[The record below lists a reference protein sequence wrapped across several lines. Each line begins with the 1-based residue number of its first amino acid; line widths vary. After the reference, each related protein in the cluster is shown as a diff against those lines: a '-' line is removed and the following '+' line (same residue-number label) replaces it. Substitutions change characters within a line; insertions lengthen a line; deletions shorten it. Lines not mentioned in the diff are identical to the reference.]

1 MANKF
6 LKTATALT
14 IMGTSLLGAGAFT
27 AKADNTDSLKF
38 NDVPANHWS
47 TKAIY
52 DLTNRKVVQGYGNNI
67 FGFGDNVTRGQVAR
81 MIYMYVKPVDAD
93 ASFKNPFTDIKG
105 HMFEKEIRA
114 LAKAGLVSGYGDAK
128 YGPDD
133 VLTREQM
140 AQVLTNAFK
149 FKSTKTTSFTDID
162 KNSWALKAISALEE
176 NGVTIGTGGKMYSPY
191 AHVTRGQVA
200 RMIYMYVKPV
210 DADASFKNPF
220 TDIKGHLFEK
230 EIRALAKAGL
240 VNGFGDGKYGP
251 DDILT
256 REQMAQVLKNAFKFK
271 ATKTT
276 KFADVDKNSWSYDA
290 ISALEENGV
299 TIGTGGNMY
308 SPKMFVTREAYSQFL
323 FNSINA
329 VEKEEKPEV
338 KPDPKP
344 ETKPEEKPEVKPDPK
359 PETKPEEKPEVK
371 PDPKPETKPEEKP
384 EVKPD
389 PKPETNLPSS
399 IDKGLVTEEVTYN
412 PNAMKNPIAQKS
424 ISTEAQ
430 NLIKSVN
437 AKFGTN
443 LKYADLNGTIRI
455 IDKNMYLPEGTI
467 GAQVY
472 VNATSENDFKI
483 IFLDNNEATIE
494 LAKKWTTMLN
504 SDLVLDKEIQETVD
518 AQEINNYEKGK
529 YKIRVGHSTAD
540 HMMYIQVRV

>member
-1 MANKF
+1 MFKFGTIKESMKKLIYLEEQTMANKF

-27 AKADNTDSLKF
+27 AKAADNTDSLKF
-38 NDVPANHWS
+38 SDVPANHWS

-81 MIYMYVKPVDAD
+81 MIYMYVKPA
-93 ASFKNPFTDIKG
+93 
-105 HMFEKEIRA
+105 
-114 LAKAGLVSGYGDAK
+114 
-128 YGPDD
+128 
-133 VLTREQM
+133 
-140 AQVLTNAFK
+140 
-149 FKSTKTTSFTDID
+149 
-162 KNSWALKAISALEE
+162 
-176 NGVTIGTGGKMYSPY
+176 
-191 AHVTRGQVA
+191 
-200 RMIYMYVKPV
+200 

-256 REQMAQVLKNAFKFK
+256 REQMAQVLTNAFKFK

-276 KFADVDKNSWSYDA
+276 KFADVDKNSWSYGA

-308 SPKMFVTREAYSQFL
+308 SPTMSVTREAYSQFL
-323 FNSINA
+323 YNSINA
-329 VEKEEKPEV
+329 VEKETKPEV

-344 ETKPEEKPEVKPDPK
+344 ETKPE
-359 PETKPEEKPEVK
+359 TKPEEKP
-371 PDPKPETKPEEKP
+371 D
-384 EVKPD
+384 
-389 PKPETNLPSS
+389 TNLPSS
-399 IDKGLVTEEVTYN
+399 LDKGLVTEEVTYN

-437 AKFGTN
+437 AKYGTN

-540 HMMYIQVRV
+540 HMMYVQVRV

>member
-1 MANKF
+1 MFKFGTIKESMKKLIYLEEQRMANKF

-38 NDVPANHWS
+38 NDVPASHWS

-105 HMFEKEIRA
+105 H
-114 LAKAGLVSGYGDAK
+114 
-128 YGPDD
+128 
-133 VLTREQM
+133 
-140 AQVLTNAFK
+140 
-149 FKSTKTTSFTDID
+149 
-162 KNSWALKAISALEE
+162 
-176 NGVTIGTGGKMYSPY
+176 
-191 AHVTRGQVA
+191 
-200 RMIYMYVKPV
+200 
-210 DADASFKNPF
+210 
-220 TDIKGHLFEK
+220 LFEK
-230 EIRALAKAGL
+230 EILALAKAGL

-256 REQMAQVLKNAFKFK
+256 REQMAQVLTNAFKFK

-276 KFADVDKNSWSYDA
+276 KFADVDKNSWSYGA

-323 FNSINA
+323 YNSIN
-329 VEKEEKPEV
+329 VIEKVQKPEV

-389 PKPETNLPSS
+389 PKPDVQLPTGMDSN
-399 IDKGLVTEEVTYN
+399 LVTENIEYYPEAVEKMPVVKQQVSN
-412 PNAMKNPIAQKS
+412 
-424 ISTEAQ
+424 EAQ
-430 NLIKSVN
+430 RIIKEVN
-437 AKFGTN
+437 GRFDTN
-443 LKYADLNGTIRI
+443 LKYSEISNDVSLL
-455 IDKNMYLPEGTI
+455 DKNMYLPAGTI
-467 GAQVY
+467 GAQFVVQSDNEGNY
-472 VNATSENDFKI
+472 KI
-483 IFLDNNEATIE
+483 IFLDNNKATVSLTKEWTKLLSGLNLDNELQEAIDTQ
-494 LAKKWTTMLN
+494 KTK
-504 SDLVLDKEIQETVD
+504 VF
-518 AQEINNYEKGK
+518 EKDNF
-529 YKIRVGHSTAD
+529 KIRIAHSTAE
-540 HMMYIQVRV
+540 HMMYVEVEKK

>member
-1 MANKF
+1 MLKYLDFIFKFDTIKESIKKLIYLEEQTMANKF

-105 HMFEKEIRA
+105 HLFEKEIRA
-114 LAKAGLVSGYGDAK
+114 LAKAGLVNGFGDGK

-133 VLTREQM
+133 ILTREQM

-149 FKSTKTTSFTDID
+149 FKATKTTSFTDID

-191 AHVTRGQVA
+191 AHVTR
-200 RMIYMYVKPV
+200 
-210 DADASFKNPF
+210 
-220 TDIKGHLFEK
+220 
-230 EIRALAKAGL
+230 
-240 VNGFGDGKYGP
+240 
-251 DDILT
+251 
-256 REQMAQVLKNAFKFK
+256 EQ
-271 ATKTT
+271 
-276 KFADVDKNSWSYDA
+276 
-290 ISALEENGV
+290 
-299 TIGTGGNMY
+299 
-308 SPKMFVTREAYSQFL
+308 YSQFL
-323 FNSINA
+323 YNSINA
-329 VEKEEKPEV
+329 VEKETKPEVKPDPKPETKPETKPEEKPEVKPEV

-389 PKPETNLPSS
+389 PKPETKPEE
-399 IDKGLVTEEVTYN
+399 KPETKPETKPEVPAGLDASLANEKLVYYPE
-412 PNAMKNPIAQKS
+412 ALKNPIVQKQVS
-424 ISTEAQ
+424 SEAQ
-430 NLIKSVN
+430 SIIKDINS
-437 AKFGTN
+437 TYSTS
-443 LKYADLNGTIRI
+443 LKYKEIGGSIDLL
-455 IDKNMYLPEGTI
+455 DSNMYLPEGSI
-467 GAQVY
+467 GAQFSV
-472 VNATSENDFKI
+472 VGSSGDFKI
-483 IFLDNNEATIE
+483 YFLDNNKATVE
-494 LAKKWTTMLN
+494 LAKQWTTLLSGLN
-504 SDLVLDKEIQETVD
+504 LDKEIQETVD
-518 AQEINNYEKGK
+518 ARKINNYEKGN
-529 YKIRVGHSTAD
+529 YKIRIGQSMAD
-540 HMMYIQVRV
+540 HTMYVDVHSK

>member
-1 MANKF
+1 MKKLIYLEEQRMANKF

-38 NDVPANHWS
+38 NDVPASHWS

-105 HMFEKEIRA
+105 H
-114 LAKAGLVSGYGDAK
+114 
-128 YGPDD
+128 
-133 VLTREQM
+133 
-140 AQVLTNAFK
+140 
-149 FKSTKTTSFTDID
+149 
-162 KNSWALKAISALEE
+162 
-176 NGVTIGTGGKMYSPY
+176 
-191 AHVTRGQVA
+191 
-200 RMIYMYVKPV
+200 
-210 DADASFKNPF
+210 
-220 TDIKGHLFEK
+220 LFEK
-230 EIRALAKAGL
+230 EILALAKAGL

-256 REQMAQVLKNAFKFK
+256 REQMAQVLTNAFKFK

-276 KFADVDKNSWSYDA
+276 KFADVDKNSWSYGA

-323 FNSINA
+323 YNSIN
-329 VEKEEKPEV
+329 VIEKVQKPEV

-371 PDPKPETKPEEKP
+371 PDPKPD
-384 EVKPD
+384 VQ
-389 PKPETNLPSS
+389 LPTGMDSN
-399 IDKGLVTEEVTYN
+399 LVTENIEYYPEAVEKMPVVKQQVSN
-412 PNAMKNPIAQKS
+412 
-424 ISTEAQ
+424 EAQ
-430 NLIKSVN
+430 RIIKEVN
-437 AKFGTN
+437 GRFDTN
-443 LKYADLNGTIRI
+443 LKYSEISNDVSLL
-455 IDKNMYLPEGTI
+455 DKNMYLPAGTI
-467 GAQVY
+467 GAQFVVQSDNEGNY
-472 VNATSENDFKI
+472 KI
-483 IFLDNNEATIE
+483 IFLDNNKATVSLTKEWTKLLSGLNLDNELQEAIDTQ
-494 LAKKWTTMLN
+494 KTK
-504 SDLVLDKEIQETVD
+504 VF
-518 AQEINNYEKGK
+518 EKDNF
-529 YKIRVGHSTAD
+529 KIRIAHSTAE
-540 HMMYIQVRV
+540 HMMYVEVEKK

>member
-27 AKADNTDSLKF
+27 AKAADNTDSLKF

-52 DLTNRKVVQGYGNNI
+52 DLANRKVVAGYGNNV

-81 MIYMYVKPVDAD
+81 MIYAYVKPAEAD
-93 ASFKNPFTDIKG
+93 ASFKNPFNDIKG
-105 HMFEKEIRA
+105 HMFEKEILA
-114 LAKAGLVSGYGDAK
+114 LAKEGLVAGYGEGK

-149 FKSTKTTSFTDID
+149 FKATKTTSFTDID

-176 NGVTIGTGGKMYSPY
+176 NGVTIGTGGKLYSPY
-191 AHVTRGQVA
+191 AHVTR
-200 RMIYMYVKPV
+200 
-210 DADASFKNPF
+210 
-220 TDIKGHLFEK
+220 
-230 EIRALAKAGL
+230 
-240 VNGFGDGKYGP
+240 
-251 DDILT
+251 
-256 REQMAQVLKNAFKFK
+256 EQ
-271 ATKTT
+271 
-276 KFADVDKNSWSYDA
+276 
-290 ISALEENGV
+290 
-299 TIGTGGNMY
+299 
-308 SPKMFVTREAYSQFL
+308 YSQFL
-323 FNSINA
+323 YNSINA
-329 VEKEEKPEV
+329 VEKETKPEV

-384 EVKPD
+384 E
-389 PKPETNLPSS
+389 TNLPTNL
-399 IDKGLVTEEVTYN
+399 DKVLTTDDVIY
-412 PNAMKNPIAQKS
+412 NPIAMDNPISQKS

-437 AKFGTN
+437 SKYGTN

-455 IDKNMYLPEGTI
+455 LDKNMYLPAGTI

-472 VNATSENDFKI
+472 IDANNENDFKI

-494 LAKKWTTMLN
+494 LTKKWVTMLN
-504 SDLVLDKEIQETVD
+504 SDLVLDKEIQESVD
-518 AQEINNYEKGK
+518 AQSINNYEKGK

-540 HMMYIQVRV
+540 HMMYVEVEPK

>member
-27 AKADNTDSLKF
+27 AKAADNTDSLKF

-81 MIYMYVKPVDAD
+81 MIYMYVKPADAN

-105 HMFEKEIRA
+105 HLFEKEILA
-114 LAKAGLVSGYGDAK
+114 LAKAGLVNGFGDGK

-133 VLTREQM
+133 ILTREQM

-149 FKSTKTTSFTDID
+149 FKATKTTSFTDID

-176 NGVTIGTGGKMYSPY
+176 NGVTIGTGGNMYSPY
-191 AHVTRGQVA
+191 THVTR
-200 RMIYMYVKPV
+200 
-210 DADASFKNPF
+210 
-220 TDIKGHLFEK
+220 
-230 EIRALAKAGL
+230 
-240 VNGFGDGKYGP
+240 
-251 DDILT
+251 
-256 REQMAQVLKNAFKFK
+256 EQ
-271 ATKTT
+271 
-276 KFADVDKNSWSYDA
+276 
-290 ISALEENGV
+290 
-299 TIGTGGNMY
+299 
-308 SPKMFVTREAYSQFL
+308 YSQFL
-323 FNSINA
+323 YNSINA
-329 VEKEEKPEV
+329 VEKETKPEVKPDPKPEEKPEV

-344 ETKPEEKPEVKPDPK
+344 EEKPEVKPDPKPEEKPEVKPDPKPEEKPEVKPDPKPEEKPEVKPDPKPEEKPEVKPDPKPEEKPEVKPDPK
-359 PETKPEEKPEVK
+359 PETKPEEKP
-371 PDPKPETKPEEKP
+371 D
-384 EVKPD
+384 
-389 PKPETNLPSS
+389 TNLPSS
-399 IDKGLVTEEVTYN
+399 LDKGLVTEEVTYN

-437 AKFGTN
+437 AKYGTN

-494 LAKKWTTMLN
+494 LAKKWTT
-504 SDLVLDKEIQETVD
+504 
-518 AQEINNYEKGK
+518 
-529 YKIRVGHSTAD
+529 
-540 HMMYIQVRV
+540 

>member
-27 AKADNTDSLKF
+27 AKAADNTDSLKF

-81 MIYMYVKPVDAD
+81 MIYMYVKPA
-93 ASFKNPFTDIKG
+93 
-105 HMFEKEIRA
+105 
-114 LAKAGLVSGYGDAK
+114 
-128 YGPDD
+128 
-133 VLTREQM
+133 
-140 AQVLTNAFK
+140 
-149 FKSTKTTSFTDID
+149 
-162 KNSWALKAISALEE
+162 
-176 NGVTIGTGGKMYSPY
+176 
-191 AHVTRGQVA
+191 
-200 RMIYMYVKPV
+200 

-230 EIRALAKAGL
+230 EILALAKAGL

-256 REQMAQVLKNAFKFK
+256 REQMAQVLTNAFKFK

-276 KFADVDKNSWSYDA
+276 KFSDVDKNSWSYGA

-323 FNSINA
+323 YNSINA
-329 VEKEEKPEV
+329 VEKET

-359 PETKPEEKPEVK
+359 PETKPEVKPEQPKVPEGLDVNIVSDDFEYFPESLENPAVK
-371 PDPKPETKPEEKP
+371 KQ
-384 EVKPD
+384 
-389 PKPETNLPSS
+389 L
-399 IDKGLVTEEVTYN
+399 
-412 PNAMKNPIAQKS
+412 
-424 ISTEAQ
+424 STEAQ
-430 NLIKSVN
+430 NILKGINNKYH
-437 AKFGTN
+437 TN
-443 LKYADLNGTIRI
+443 LKYDNLLGGVYVL
-455 IDKNMYLPEGTI
+455 DKNMYLPEGTI
-467 GAQVY
+467 GAQFV
-472 VNATSENDFKI
+472 VLGGANDFKI
-483 IFLDNNEATIE
+483 LFLDNNEATVE
-494 LAKKWTTMLN
+494 LTKKWVTFMNGLN
-504 SDLVLDKEIQETVD
+504 LDKEIQETVE
-518 AQEINNYEKGK
+518 AKAINTYEKGN
-529 YKIRVGHSTAD
+529 YKIRIGQSTAE
-540 HMMYIQVRV
+540 HTMYVEVEPK

>member
-149 FKSTKTTSFTDID
+149 FKATKTTSFTDVD

-191 AHVTRGQVA
+191 AHVTR
-200 RMIYMYVKPV
+200 
-210 DADASFKNPF
+210 
-220 TDIKGHLFEK
+220 
-230 EIRALAKAGL
+230 
-240 VNGFGDGKYGP
+240 
-251 DDILT
+251 
-256 REQMAQVLKNAFKFK
+256 EQ
-271 ATKTT
+271 
-276 KFADVDKNSWSYDA
+276 
-290 ISALEENGV
+290 
-299 TIGTGGNMY
+299 
-308 SPKMFVTREAYSQFL
+308 YSQFL
-323 FNSINA
+323 YNSINA
-329 VEKEEKPEV
+329 VEKETKPEV

-371 PDPKPETKPEEKP
+371 PDPKPETKPETKP
-384 EVKPD
+384 EE
-389 PKPETNLPSS
+389 KPETNLPTSL
-399 IDKGLVTEEVTYN
+399 DKVLTTEDVIY
-412 PNAMKNPIAQKS
+412 NPIAMDNPISQKS

-430 NLIKSVN
+430 NIIKSVN
-437 AKFGTN
+437 SKFGTN

-455 IDKNMYLPEGTI
+455 LDKNMYLPAGTI

-472 VNATSENDFKI
+472 IDANNENDFKI

-494 LAKKWTTMLN
+494 LTKKWVTMLN
-504 SDLVLDKEIQETVD
+504 SDLVLNKEIQETVD
-518 AQEINNYEKGK
+518 AQSINNYEKGK

-540 HMMYIQVRV
+540 HMMYVEVEPK

>member
-1 MANKF
+1 MFKFGTIKESMKKLIYLEEQTMANKF

-81 MIYMYVKPVDAD
+81 MIYMYVKPA
-93 ASFKNPFTDIKG
+93 
-105 HMFEKEIRA
+105 
-114 LAKAGLVSGYGDAK
+114 
-128 YGPDD
+128 
-133 VLTREQM
+133 
-140 AQVLTNAFK
+140 
-149 FKSTKTTSFTDID
+149 
-162 KNSWALKAISALEE
+162 
-176 NGVTIGTGGKMYSPY
+176 
-191 AHVTRGQVA
+191 
-200 RMIYMYVKPV
+200 

-230 EIRALAKAGL
+230 EILALAKAGL

-256 REQMAQVLKNAFKFK
+256 REQMAKVLTNAFRFK

-276 KFADVDKNSWSYDA
+276 KFADVDKNSWAYGA

-323 FNSINA
+323 YNSIN
-329 VEKEEKPEV
+329 VIEKVQKPEV

-389 PKPETNLPSS
+389 PKPETKPEEKPEVKPDLKPETKPEEKLPVE
-399 IDKGLVTEEVTYN
+399 IDKKLVAENVEYN
-412 PNAMKNPIAQKS
+412 KVAMDNTPIAKNS
-424 ISTEAQ
+424 ISLEAQ
-430 NLIKSVN
+430 NVLHSVN
-437 AKFGTN
+437 NKYGTE
-443 LKYADLNGTIRI
+443 LKYSDLSGTISLV
-455 IDKNMYLPEGTI
+455 DKNMYLPAGSLKS
-467 GAQVY
+467 QFY
-472 VNATSENDFKI
+472 VDAIDENNFEI
-483 IFLDNNEATIE
+483 VFLYNNEATVE
-494 LAKKWTTMLN
+494 LAKRWVALLN
-504 SDLVLDKEIQETVD
+504 PALNLDKEIQETVD
-518 AQEINNYEKGK
+518 AQVINNYVKENHKV
-529 YKIRVGHSTAD
+529 RVGHSTAD
-540 HMMYIQVRV
+540 KMMYVQVKKK

>member
-27 AKADNTDSLKF
+27 AKAADNTDSLKF

-81 MIYMYVKPVDAD
+81 MIYMYVKPADAN

-105 HMFEKEIRA
+105 HLFEKEILA
-114 LAKAGLVSGYGDAK
+114 LAKAGLVNGFGDGK

-133 VLTREQM
+133 ILTREQM

-149 FKSTKTTSFTDID
+149 FKATKTTSFTDID

-176 NGVTIGTGGKMYSPY
+176 NGVTIGTGGNMYSPY
-191 AHVTRGQVA
+191 THVTR
-200 RMIYMYVKPV
+200 
-210 DADASFKNPF
+210 
-220 TDIKGHLFEK
+220 
-230 EIRALAKAGL
+230 
-240 VNGFGDGKYGP
+240 
-251 DDILT
+251 
-256 REQMAQVLKNAFKFK
+256 EQ
-271 ATKTT
+271 
-276 KFADVDKNSWSYDA
+276 
-290 ISALEENGV
+290 
-299 TIGTGGNMY
+299 
-308 SPKMFVTREAYSQFL
+308 YSQFL
-323 FNSINA
+323 YNSINA
-329 VEKEEKPEV
+329 VEKETKPEVKPDPKPEEKPEV

-344 ETKPEEKPEVKPDPK
+344 EEKPEVKPDPKPEEKPEVKPDPKPEEKPEVKPDPKPEEKPEVKPDPKPEEKPEVKPDPK
-359 PETKPEEKPEVK
+359 PETKPEEKP
-371 PDPKPETKPEEKP
+371 D
-384 EVKPD
+384 
-389 PKPETNLPSS
+389 TNLPSS
-399 IDKGLVTEEVTYN
+399 LDKGLVTEEVTYN

-437 AKFGTN
+437 AKYGTN

-540 HMMYIQVRV
+540 HMMYVQVRV

>member
-38 NDVPANHWS
+38 SDVPANHWS

-81 MIYMYVKPVDAD
+81 MIYMYVKPADAD
-93 ASFKNPFTDIKG
+93 ASFKNPFTDIRG

-114 LAKAGLVSGYGDAK
+114 LAKAGLVNGYGEGK
-128 YGPDD
+128 FGPDD

-149 FKSTKTTSFTDID
+149 FKATKTTSFTDID

-191 AHVTRGQVA
+191 AHVTR
-200 RMIYMYVKPV
+200 
-210 DADASFKNPF
+210 
-220 TDIKGHLFEK
+220 
-230 EIRALAKAGL
+230 
-240 VNGFGDGKYGP
+240 
-251 DDILT
+251 
-256 REQMAQVLKNAFKFK
+256 EQ
-271 ATKTT
+271 
-276 KFADVDKNSWSYDA
+276 
-290 ISALEENGV
+290 
-299 TIGTGGNMY
+299 
-308 SPKMFVTREAYSQFL
+308 YSQFL
-323 FNSINA
+323 YNSINA
-329 VEKEEKPEV
+329 VEKETKPEVKPDPKPETKPEEKPEV

-389 PKPETNLPSS
+389 PKPETKPEEKPEEKPDTNLPSS

-430 NLIKSVN
+430 NLIKTVN
-437 AKFGTN
+437 AKYGTN
-443 LKYADLNGTIRI
+443 LKYADINGTIRLV
-455 IDKNMYLPEGTI
+455 DKNMYLPAGTI

-472 VNATSENDFKI
+472 IDAVSENDFKI

-529 YKIRVGHSTAD
+529 YKVRVGHSTAD

>member
-1 MANKF
+1 MFKFGTIKESIKKLIYLEEQTMANKF

-81 MIYMYVKPVDAD
+81 MIYMYVKPA
-93 ASFKNPFTDIKG
+93 
-105 HMFEKEIRA
+105 
-114 LAKAGLVSGYGDAK
+114 
-128 YGPDD
+128 
-133 VLTREQM
+133 
-140 AQVLTNAFK
+140 
-149 FKSTKTTSFTDID
+149 
-162 KNSWALKAISALEE
+162 
-176 NGVTIGTGGKMYSPY
+176 
-191 AHVTRGQVA
+191 
-200 RMIYMYVKPV
+200 

-256 REQMAQVLKNAFKFK
+256 REQMAQVLTNAFKFK

-329 VEKEEKPEV
+329 VEKE
-338 KPDPKP
+338 
-344 ETKPEEKPEVKPDPK
+344 TKPEEKPEVKPDPK

-389 PKPETNLPSS
+389 
-399 IDKGLVTEEVTYN
+399 
-412 PNAMKNPIAQKS
+412 
-424 ISTEAQ
+424 
-430 NLIKSVN
+430 
-437 AKFGTN
+437 
-443 LKYADLNGTIRI
+443 
-455 IDKNMYLPEGTI
+455 
-467 GAQVY
+467 
-472 VNATSENDFKI
+472 
-483 IFLDNNEATIE
+483 
-494 LAKKWTTMLN
+494 
-504 SDLVLDKEIQETVD
+504 
-518 AQEINNYEKGK
+518 
-529 YKIRVGHSTAD
+529 
-540 HMMYIQVRV
+540 

>member
-52 DLTNRKVVQGYGNNI
+52 DLTNRKIVQGYGNNI

-81 MIYMYVKPVDAD
+81 MIYMYVKPAEAD

-105 HMFEKEIRA
+105 HMFEKEILA
-114 LAKAGLVSGYGDAK
+114 LAKVGLVNGYGEGK
-128 YGPDD
+128 FGPDD

-149 FKSTKTTSFTDID
+149 FKATNTTSFTDVD

-176 NGVTIGTGGKMYSPY
+176 SGVTIGTGGKMYSPY
-191 AHVTRGQVA
+191 AHVTR
-200 RMIYMYVKPV
+200 
-210 DADASFKNPF
+210 
-220 TDIKGHLFEK
+220 
-230 EIRALAKAGL
+230 
-240 VNGFGDGKYGP
+240 
-251 DDILT
+251 
-256 REQMAQVLKNAFKFK
+256 EQ
-271 ATKTT
+271 
-276 KFADVDKNSWSYDA
+276 
-290 ISALEENGV
+290 
-299 TIGTGGNMY
+299 
-308 SPKMFVTREAYSQFL
+308 YSQFL
-323 FNSINA
+323 YNSINA
-329 VEKEEKPEV
+329 VEKETKPEVKPEPKPETKPEEKPEV

-384 EVKPD
+384 EVKPE
-389 PKPETNLPSS
+389 PKPETKPEEKPEEKPDTNLPSS

-437 AKFGTN
+437 AKYGTN

-540 HMMYIQVRV
+540 HMMYVQVRV

>member
-81 MIYMYVKPVDAD
+81 MIYMYVKPA
-93 ASFKNPFTDIKG
+93 
-105 HMFEKEIRA
+105 
-114 LAKAGLVSGYGDAK
+114 
-128 YGPDD
+128 
-133 VLTREQM
+133 
-140 AQVLTNAFK
+140 
-149 FKSTKTTSFTDID
+149 
-162 KNSWALKAISALEE
+162 
-176 NGVTIGTGGKMYSPY
+176 
-191 AHVTRGQVA
+191 
-200 RMIYMYVKPV
+200 

-329 VEKEEKPEV
+329 VEKETKPEVKPDPKPETKPEVKPDPKPETKPEEKPEVKPDPKPETKPEEKPEVKPDPKPEEKPEV

-384 EVKPD
+384 D
-389 PKPETNLPSS
+389 TNLPSS

-412 PNAMKNPIAQKS
+412 PNAMKNQIAQKS

-437 AKFGTN
+437 SKYGTN
-443 LKYADLNGTIRI
+443 LKYADLNGTIRLV
-455 IDKNMYLPEGTI
+455 DKNMYLPAGTI

-472 VNATSENDFKI
+472 IDAVSENDFKI

-529 YKIRVGHSTAD
+529 YKVRVGHSTAD

>member
-81 MIYMYVKPVDAD
+81 MIYMYVKPA
-93 ASFKNPFTDIKG
+93 
-105 HMFEKEIRA
+105 
-114 LAKAGLVSGYGDAK
+114 
-128 YGPDD
+128 
-133 VLTREQM
+133 
-140 AQVLTNAFK
+140 
-149 FKSTKTTSFTDID
+149 
-162 KNSWALKAISALEE
+162 
-176 NGVTIGTGGKMYSPY
+176 
-191 AHVTRGQVA
+191 
-200 RMIYMYVKPV
+200 

-230 EIRALAKAGL
+230 EILALAKAGL

-256 REQMAQVLKNAFKFK
+256 REQMAQVLTNAFKFNS
-271 ATKTT
+271 TKTT
-276 KFADVDKNSWSYDA
+276 TFTDVDKNSWALKA

-323 FNSINA
+323 YNSINA
-329 VEKEEKPEV
+329 VEKETKPEV

-344 ETKPEEKPEVKPDPK
+344 ETKPEEKPEVKPDSK

-371 PDPKPETKPEEKP
+371 PDPKPEVPAGLEESLVQP
-384 EVKPD
+384 DFDFHPSALENPTVKKQLAP
-389 PKPETNLPSS
+389 
-399 IDKGLVTEEVTYN
+399 
-412 PNAMKNPIAQKS
+412 
-424 ISTEAQ
+424 EAQ
-430 NLIKSVN
+430 NILKEINSKYN
-437 AKFGTN
+437 TN
-443 LKYADLNGTIRI
+443 LKYANLNGAVTIL
-455 IDKNMYLPEGTI
+455 DKGMYYPEGSYAGGQFVVEGEGDTFNI
-467 GAQVY
+467 
-472 VNATSENDFKI
+472 T
-483 IFLDNNEATIE
+483 FLDNNSATVE
-494 LAKKWTTMLN
+494 LTKKWVAYLTGLDLN
-504 SDLVLDKEIQETVD
+504 QEIQNAVD
-518 AQEINNYEKGK
+518 SKSITNHQKGD
-529 YKIRVGHSTAD
+529 YKIRLGKTMIRDTMS
-540 HMMYIQVRV
+540 ILIEPK